1 MDISAQI
8 KKLAESRQGLEDQV
22 KSLKGEIRDIN
33 VKIRKLETI
42 ARHAEDVLVDQVQI
56 KDGPVFP
63 APIPELTGPIP
74 VGGIINGYH
83 NGQNNESV

>member
-8 KKLAESRQGLEDQV
+8 NKLTRERQLLEDQV
-22 KSLKGEIRDIN
+22 KDVKSEIKNIN

-42 ARHAEDVLVDQVQI
+42 ARHAEDVLGDQVQI

-63 APIPELTGPIP
+63 TPIPELTEPIP
-74 VGGIINGYH
+74 VGG
-83 NGQNNESV
+83 NNQWLPQRPK